1 MAPRKLVRLPSFF
14 WWILGNVSEYELL
27 PLASYRISSFH
38 HCFVESASKH
48 VFYRFLEQTEVSQSA
63 LSGIGAILVKPKIWS
78 ILEKTWIFSK
88 LFSTSLKAHLIKRCR
103 KVKTKVFMYG
113 WSFDIIPKRN
123 MTSRFNQFRK
133 SRLLFFVTSV
143 QISILFV
150 LKVWKIILTT
160 LSTSKCLSKATFKKT
175 QNMKETYNHHDLLK
189 MVKS

>member
-1 MAPRKLVRLPSFF
+1 M
-14 WWILGNVSEYELL
+14 
-27 PLASYRISSFH
+27 
-38 HCFVESASKH
+38 C
-48 VFYRFLEQTEVSQSA
+48 YRFFEQTEVSQSA

-88 LFSTSLKAHLIKRCR
+88 FFDTLLKVHLIKRCI

-123 MTSRFNQFRK
+123 MTSSFNQFRS

-143 QISILFV
+143 QVSILFV
-150 LKVWKIILTT
+150 LKVWKMILTT
-160 LSTSKCLSKATFKKT
+160 LSTSKWLSKTTFKKT

-189 MVKS
+189 MMKS